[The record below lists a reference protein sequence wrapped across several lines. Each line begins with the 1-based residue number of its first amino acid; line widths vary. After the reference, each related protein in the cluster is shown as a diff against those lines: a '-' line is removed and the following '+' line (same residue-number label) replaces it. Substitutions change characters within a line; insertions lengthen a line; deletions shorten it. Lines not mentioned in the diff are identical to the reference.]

1 MVGNILLYF
10 SVLATTISIKA
21 PLPPYLPPAS
31 AARLRLVEAIR
42 ELDVVKRRAVR
53 GSSTYLLYFAY
64 SLAMLNIVNNLDTI
78 GSVVQELYGVVGGY
92 QSINSF
98 ECKSPSSDQTPID

>member
-10 SVLATTISIKA
+10 SVLATTISIKS
-21 PLPPYLPPAS
+21 PLPPYMPPAS

-78 GSVVQELYGVVGGY
+78 GRVVQELYGVVGGY
-92 QSINSF
+92 QSITSF
-98 ECKSPSSDQTPID
+98 ECKSPTV